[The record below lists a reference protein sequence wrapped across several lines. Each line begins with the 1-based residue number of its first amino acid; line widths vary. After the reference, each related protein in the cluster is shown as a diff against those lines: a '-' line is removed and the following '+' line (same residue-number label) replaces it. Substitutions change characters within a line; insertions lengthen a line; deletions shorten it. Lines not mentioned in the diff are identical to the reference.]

1 MVIRKNFRKESKRKR
16 FRVSIFGSARIKK
29 NDPVYK
35 QVHKLAK
42 MLGEHGVDVVTGGG
56 PGIMEA
62 ANTGHSA
69 GSKRSKA
76 TSYGLNIKL
85 PHEQFIN
92 PGVQTY
98 RTFKRF
104 SSRLDNFMLLSNAVV
119 VAHGG
124 VGTLL
129 ELFYTWQVLQVEH
142 ICHIPIILMGEQW
155 HGLIDWLENQPL
167 RRKYFEKK
175 DLELLFFANTSEEA
189 MRIIE
194 DAHKEFKK
202 GNKNFCMNYDKY
214 TKT

>member
-1 MVIRKNFRKESKRKR
+1 MVIRKNFSKESRKKR

-29 NDPVYK
+29 RDPVYRG
-35 QVHKLAK
+35 VYNLAK
-42 MLGEHGVDVVTGGG
+42 MLGEEGIDVVTGGG

-62 ANTGHSA
+62 ANTGHGK
-69 GSKRSKA
+69 GSMKTKA

-85 PHEQFIN
+85 PHEQHIN
-92 PGVQTY
+92 EGVQAY

-142 ICHIPIILMGEQW
+142 ICNIPIILMGEQW
-155 HGLIDWLENQPL
+155 EGLIDWLEEEPL
-167 RRKYFEKK
+167 EHGYFQKK
-175 DLELLFFANTSEEA
+175 DLELLFHAKDSSEAIE
-189 MRIIE
+189 IIR
-194 DAHKEFKK
+194 DAYDQYKK
-202 GNKNFCMNYDKY
+202 GNKEFCTNFEKY
-214 TKT
+214 KKF